1 MTNRDYLMYLFGSA
15 IVGVVVSIGIGLIM
29 NASWKPVLGG
39 AMLITLF
46 LYAFTVK
53 WESEKRN
60 GID

>member
-1 MTNRDYLMYLFGSA
+1 MYLFGSA

-46 LYAFTVK
+46 FYAFTVK